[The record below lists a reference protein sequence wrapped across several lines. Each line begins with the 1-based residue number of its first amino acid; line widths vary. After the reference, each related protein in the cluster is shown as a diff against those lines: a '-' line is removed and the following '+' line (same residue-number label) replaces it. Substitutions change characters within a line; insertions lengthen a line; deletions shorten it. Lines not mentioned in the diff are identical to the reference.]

1 MTSSSFDRLG
11 GTAGRPAAASQ
22 GWESTRVQTQVSP
35 RVGDAAADDES
46 ERDIGR
52 AVGNHQR
59 ELFVSCEP
67 AEALSQQFDHL
78 NPEYVAVHDL
88 GTSASRKLLGGIAA
102 AAQRPLQRLVI
113 RRPGG
118 GTTLATLEF
127 LDCPAANGSTVRL
140 YSTAVDADTATR
152 QALARV
158 LLGRARLGIV
168 MVGDLPPHALA
179 SALEPWREAVVRGG
193 WNCRRMLFMPLAA
206 GAALPGEIVKFRSA
220 TAIDAGTTPQV
231 TRPADVWSQL
241 YSAWN
246 ALQRQLHPGG
256 DAARLPLLGGSA
268 PAARPA
274 ASPAAPAAAPGWSP
288 QPMPTP
294 MPVIGAAAP
303 PRDAPLERYLHD
315 VGQLAGVLSACVF
328 DLASG
333 QPLGHAGSRPGPE
346 DLARH
351 GNALL
356 AAMMGASRTMGLG
369 AVVPEATV
377 TLGQHHLL
385 LRPVPAHPGLAL
397 HLVLDKPHATLALV
411 QVQLRRLE
419 GELTTA
425 AKVGTTP
432 LSMT

>member
-1 MTSSSFDRLG
+1 MNSSFDRPG
-11 GTAGRPAAASQ
+11 VASRPPAAPQ
-22 GWESTRVQTQVSP
+22 GWEATRVQTQVSP
-35 RVGDAAADDES
+35 RVGDTAADDQA

-67 AEALSQQFDHL
+67 AEALTQQFDHL

-127 LDCPAANGSTVRL
+127 VDCPAANGSTVRL

-168 MVGDLPPHALA
+168 MVGDLPAHALA

-193 WNCRRMLFMPLAA
+193 WSCRRMLFMPLAA
-206 GAALPGEIVKFRSA
+206 GAALPGEVVKFRTA

-256 DAARLPLLGGSA
+256 DATRLPLLGGSA
-268 PAARPA
+268 PPARPA
-274 ASPAAPAAAPGWSP
+274 SPPLGAAPAPAPGWSP
-288 QPMPTP
+288 TPTP

-333 QPLGHAGSRPGPE
+333 QALGHAGSRPGPE
-346 DLARH
+346 ELARH

-356 AAMMGASRTMGLG
+356 AAMMSASRTMGLG

-425 AKVGTTP
+425 AKAGTTP